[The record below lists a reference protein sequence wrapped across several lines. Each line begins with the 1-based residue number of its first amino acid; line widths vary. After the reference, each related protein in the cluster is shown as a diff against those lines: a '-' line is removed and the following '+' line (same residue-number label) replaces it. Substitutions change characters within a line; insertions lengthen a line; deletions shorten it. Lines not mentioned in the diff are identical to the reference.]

1 MKRSY
6 RALALIVSLLLAP
19 AAWTGAHAEAG
30 GGGEPGTVLITG
42 ANRGIGLEFV
52 RQYAARGWR
61 VIATTRDPASAAELA
76 ALAADRDN
84 IVIEPLDVLDHAG
97 IDALAQKYSGQP
109 IDVLINN
116 AGFNVNRP
124 MLDMTDDE
132 TARIMAVNLEA
143 PRRMIAAVL
152 PDMLERRRGHV
163 INIASIAAR
172 FGPWGHAAYAAAKAG
187 LIATTQSLACE
198 HPHAATGVHFS
209 YVNPGIV
216 DTEFFDDP
224 TYNPTAPARRRHVV
238 SAARVARRIVRL
250 LDRPRLSLYVPRYYR
265 MLDLIAAISPDL
277 ALRLVRR
284 HSQPP
289 VVRPPAAQVDGAAE
303 RQTAAAP
310 SQR

>member
-1 MKRSY
+1 MTRD
-6 RALALIVSLLLAP
+6 AQPWA
-19 AAWTGAHAEAG
+19 
-30 GGGEPGTVLITG
+30 LITG
-42 ANRGIGLEFV
+42 ASSGIGAALARQLAVRGYATLLVARRLDRLE
-52 RQYAARGWR
+52 
-61 VIATTRDPASAAELA
+61 TLAAELSHTPDTPPA
-76 ALAADRDN
+76 VPVALDLAD
-84 IVIEPLDVLDHAG
+84 LDA
-97 IDALAQKYSGQP
+97 IAPALGRLQDQYGP

>member
-1 MKRSY
+1 MTRD
-6 RALALIVSLLLAP
+6 AQPWA
-19 AAWTGAHAEAG
+19 
-30 GGGEPGTVLITG
+30 LITG
-42 ANRGIGLEFV
+42 ASSGIGAALARQLAVRGYATLLVARRLDRLE
-52 RQYAARGWR
+52 AL
-61 VIATTRDPASAAELA
+61 AAELTDIPDA
-76 ALAADRDN
+76 PPAVPVALDLA
-84 IVIEPLDVLDHAG
+84 ELDA
-97 IDALAQKYSGQP
+97 IAPALGRLQDQYGP
-109 IDVLINN
+109 INVLINN

-143 PRRMIAAVL
+143 PRRMITAVL
-152 PDMLERRRGHV
+152 PDMLERRHGHV

-198 HPHAATGVHFS
+198 HPHTATGVHFS

-224 TYNPTAPARRRHVV
+224 TYNPTATARRRHVV